1 MIIPLWNPLLVLKL
15 VCYSKTC
22 KGLDMVSL
30 SKSLFLVTMYFSRS
44 LRRVLLLFS
53 ERYKVYQSSILNSG
67 KVFMYYR
74 LRASLT
80 REDFDWFIQ
89 EDIGGH
95 PPLPLGPPPF
105 FSFSFLVSLIVAQFT
120 IFGSF

>member
-1 MIIPLWNPLLVLKL
+1 MLVLKL
-15 VCYSKTC
+15 VCYSKTH

-30 SKSLFLVTMYFSRS
+30 SKSLFLVTMYYSRA
-44 LRRVLLLFS
+44 LRRVLLLYS

-80 REDFDWFIQ
+80 REGFDWLIQ

-95 PPLPLGPPPF
+95 PLIPLGPPPL
-105 FSFSFLVSLIVAQFT
+105 FLLVF
-120 IFGSF
+120 